1 MKFLQGVSIFQNDIY
16 NGPADLSS
24 FICTHCIKENPV
36 GIHTLL
42 VVGYGAEKIDDKK
55 IKYWIVQNSHGTT
68 WGNNVFLRFNKD
80 IRGLDGPLINGGI
93 VPTKIIYPEPQA
105 GKKTKREGPLT

>member
-24 FICTHCIKENPV
+24 FICTQENPV

-42 VVGYGAEKIDDKK
+42 VVGYGAEKIDDK
-55 IKYWIVQNSHGTT
+55 I
-68 WGNNVFLRFNKD
+68 
-80 IRGLDGPLINGGI
+80 LDCSKFSWN
-93 VPTKIIYPEPQA
+93 
-105 GKKTKREGPLT
+105 